1 MCKGYIILN
10 VNDPSHFWDYFEY
23 LPLKA
28 NNQETEEN
36 QEKANNQETEE
47 NQGKEAGNSSE
58 FNSWTGNLAIAVCFK
73 EAEDMEEARTQGE
86 DEW

>member
-1 MCKGYIILN
+1 MTR
-10 VNDPSHFWDYFEY
+10 P
-23 LPLKA
+23 A
-28 NNQETEEN
+28 NN
-36 QEKANNQETEE
+36 KETEE

-58 FNSWTGNLAIAVCFK
+58 LNGWTAKQAIAVCFK

>member
-1 MCKGYIILN
+1 MTR
-10 VNDPSHFWDYFEY
+10 P
-23 LPLKA
+23 A
-28 NNQETEEN
+28 NN
-36 QEKANNQETEE
+36 KETEE

-58 FNSWTGNLAIAVCFK
+58 FNGWTGKQAIAVCFK

>member
-1 MCKGYIILN
+1 MLMTQVIFEI
-10 VNDPSHFWDYFEY
+10 YFEY
-23 LPLKA
+23 KKA